1 MGTDMIYGIKTGDMA
16 VFNSA
21 YLNYHKQI
29 YDFVFYKT
37 QSDFIASEVVQLTFI
52 RLWERRASLVDT
64 LELNIQLFGMAR
76 QVMIDQLRKES
87 VRSRY
92 HQQSDQHPF
101 TDNLMKMIES
111 KDMLKQFEQEIAAMP
126 VIRKTVFNLSRDNG
140 LTYAEIADIMGISTK
155 TVESHIG
162 KVLSRLKQYMF
173 SVFL

>member
-1 MGTDMIYGIKTGDMA
+1 MGKDMIYGIKTGDMA
-16 VFNSA
+16 VFNNA
-21 YLNYHKQI
+21 YLNYHKPI

-52 RLWERRASLVDT
+52 RLWERRTALVDN

-76 QVMIDQLRKES
+76 QVMIDQLRKEAT
-87 VRSRY
+87 RFRY
-92 HQQSDQHPF
+92 NQQSDQHPF
-101 TDNLMKMIES
+101 TDNLMNMIES

-126 VIRKTVFNLSRDNG
+126 PIRKTVFNLSRNNG
-140 LTYAEIADIMGISTK
+140 LSYAEIAEIMDISTK

-173 SVFL
+173 NILF